1 MSIKVR
7 PAQPEDAA
15 TIVDFN
21 QRLAQESEGKTL
33 NPDKVRAGVAK
44 ALADPTKGLY
54 FVAEA
59 AGQVVG
65 QLMLTLEWSDW
76 RDGWFWWIQ
85 SVYVRQDARQR
96 GVFRALYEHVQ
107 EQALANPEV
116 VGIRLYVEEHNQK
129 AQATYLK
136 LGMDRTGYQVMER
149 GT

>member
-76 RDGWFWWIQ
+76 RDGWF
-85 SVYVRQDARQR
+85 
-96 GVFRALYEHVQ
+96 
-107 EQALANPEV
+107 
-116 VGIRLYVEEHNQK
+116 
-129 AQATYLK
+129 
-136 LGMDRTGYQVMER
+136 
-149 GT
+149 